1 MTRVWTIN
9 GRFLDQGLTGVQRY
23 AREIVCGLDRLL
35 IEGHPLC
42 SDLEIELVMPP
53 GASCDLDLTRIRP
66 RTVGRLSGHL
76 WEQLELP
83 FAAGDR
89 LLSLCNTGPVLAS
102 RHIVCIHD
110 ANTRIVPESY
120 SFAFRLVYRVL
131 HPVLGS
137 SASRVTTVSK
147 FSAEQIAKLGIAP
160 KEKVDVIANGH
171 EHALRWRPEFT
182 DAIMPACNRQT
193 IVVLGSRAS
202 HKNISM
208 LLDLAPALAK
218 EGLQL
223 AIVGAA
229 NASVFSETGDLAEAE
244 NVLWLG
250 RRSDSELAALYDS
263 TLCLAFPSLTEGFGL
278 PPLEAMALGCPVVS
292 SDRASLPEVGGEA
305 VLYADPLSPADWLDC
320 FVRLRDDAVLRE
332 NCERL
337 GHEQAAKFSWSQSA
351 ERYAMLFAQAD
362 GLAVSQTTANQLS
375 SVWAA

>member
-23 AREIVCGLDRLL
+23 AREIVGALDRLL

-42 SDLEIELVMPP
+42 QDLEIELVMPR
-53 GASCDLDLTRIRP
+53 GASCDLDLNRIRP

-120 SFAFRLVYRVL
+120 SLPFRLVYRVL
-131 HPVLGS
+131 HPVLGT
-137 SASRVTTVSK
+137 AAARVTTVSK
-147 FSAEQIAKLGIAP
+147 FSAEQLSRLGIAP
-160 KEKVDVIANGH
+160 KEKIDVISNGH
-171 EHALRWRPEFT
+171 EHALRWKPELT
-182 DAIMPACNRQT
+182 DAIKPACNRQT

-229 NASVFSETGDLAEAE
+229 NANVFSETGDLAEAD
-244 NVLWLG
+244 NILWLG
-250 RRSDSELAALYDS
+250 RRSDGELAALYDS
-263 TLCLAFPSLTEGFGL
+263 ALCLAFPSLTEGFGL

-305 VLYADPLSPADWLDC
+305 VLYADPLSPAAWLDS
-320 FVRLRDDAVLRE
+320 FVRLRDDAVLSE

-337 GHEQAAKFSWSQSA
+337 GREQADKFSWTQSA
-351 ERYAMLFAQAD
+351 ERYAELFAQAD
-362 GLAVSQTTANQLS
+362 GLAASRTVADQRN